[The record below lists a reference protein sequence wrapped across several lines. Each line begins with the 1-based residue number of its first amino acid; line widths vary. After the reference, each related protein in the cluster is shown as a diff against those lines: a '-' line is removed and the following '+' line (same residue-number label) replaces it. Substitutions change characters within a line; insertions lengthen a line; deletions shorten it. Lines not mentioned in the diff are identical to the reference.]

1 MSTET
6 QKSDSVKKML
16 QGGKE
21 AREKKTKD
29 KVDHEKAV
37 KVEITD
43 ANQGKSDEEISKLIK
58 TRLDDEKTDSDIAST
73 RKKLDDL
80 VIKRSKSKPKP
91 SGKGKTKVGEFADL
105 STEEKSVIR
114 TMRKL
119 AKPDKD
125 EAKPEDEKP
134 EAKDEAK
141 PEDEKPEG
149 ETTSPD

>member
-58 TRLDDEKTDSDIAST
+58 TRLDD
-73 RKKLDDL
+73 
-80 VIKRSKSKPKP
+80 
-91 SGKGKTKVGEFADL
+91 GF
-105 STEEKSVIR
+105 
-114 TMRKL
+114 
-119 AKPDKD
+119 
-125 EAKPEDEKP
+125 
-134 EAKDEAK
+134 
-141 PEDEKPEG
+141 
-149 ETTSPD
+149 

>member
-1 MSTET
+1 M
-6 QKSDSVKKML
+6 M
-16 QGGKE
+16 
-21 AREKKTKD
+21 
-29 KVDHEKAV
+29 
-37 KVEITD
+37 
-43 ANQGKSDEEISKLIK
+43 
-58 TRLDDEKTDSDIAST
+58 DSDIAST

-119 AKPDKD
+119 AKPETKD
-125 EAKPEDEKP
+125 EAKP

-141 PEDEKPEG
+141 PEG